1 VLLDEAEA
9 GDERVVPGDAVE
21 REDEG
26 EDVEDEFDA
35 EDLRECRGLVMGS
48 GEWVGE
54 TRRTG
59 KAINMRMAMP
69 AATAMAACL

>member
-9 GDERVVPGDAVE
+9 GDERVVPGDAVK

-35 EDLRECRGLVMGS
+35 EDL
-48 GEWVGE
+48 
-54 TRRTG
+54 
-59 KAINMRMAMP
+59 
-69 AATAMAACL
+69 